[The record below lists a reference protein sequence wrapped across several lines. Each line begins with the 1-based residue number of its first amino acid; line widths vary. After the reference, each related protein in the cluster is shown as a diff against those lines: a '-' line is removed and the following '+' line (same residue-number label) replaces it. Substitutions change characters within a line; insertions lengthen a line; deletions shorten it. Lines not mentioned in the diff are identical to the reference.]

1 MTQEAEQTATNNDV
15 DVNHLIKELKS
26 LTDKLN
32 GLDREL
38 KEEGLQFSAD
48 FSIPIKF

>member
-1 MTQEAEQTATNNDV
+1 MNQELEQTPVTANV

-38 KEEGLQFSAD
+38 KEENLQFSAD

>member
-1 MTQEAEQTATNNDV
+1 MNQETEQTPNTDNV

-32 GLDREL
+32 GLDQEL
-38 KEEGLQFSAD
+38 KEEGLQFSSD